1 MSKSEQFIQYSY
13 YEKTV
18 IDSFELILNKLMFT
32 LDLTKYINL
41 YNECIQIF
49 LQIWKRMR
57 KGTKFRSPKRLGPVI
72 IYMILKAKG
81 FDIKISY
88 FIEKININ
96 KKKFTEILK
105 QAVIFYPT
113 YFKRDRKTVIIKKI
127 NETREIFG
135 FDRDFTNKY
144 QEIFKKFWPII
155 KNTKDDVIAG
165 VIFILTMI
173 ALGINSIP
181 FVHVCN
187 KIGIKMSTV
196 NYQVKNKIFKSLHLP
211 GFKSLKKSSNVI
223 KDLIDKIIKK

>member
-1 MSKSEQFIQYSY
+1 
-13 YEKTV
+13 
-18 IDSFELILNKLMFT
+18 
-32 LDLTKYINL
+32 
-41 YNECIQIF
+41 
-49 LQIWKRMR
+49 
-57 KGTKFRSPKRLGPVI
+57 
-72 IYMILKAKG
+72 
-81 FDIKISY
+81 
-88 FIEKININ
+88 EKININ

-211 GFKSLKKSSNVI
+211 GFISLRKSSNVI

>member
-18 IDSFELILNKLMFT
+18 IDSFELILNKLIII
-32 LDLTKYINL
+32 LDLEKYPNL
-41 YNECIQIF
+41 YEECFQIF
-49 LQIWKRMR
+49 LQIWKQMR
-57 KGTKFRSPKRLGPVI
+57 KGTKSRSPKKLAPVI
-72 IYMILKAKG
+72 IYMVFKAKG
-81 FDIKISY
+81 FDIRIAD
-88 FIEKININ
+88 FIEKINSN
-96 KKKFTEILK
+96 KKEFTEILK
-105 QAVIFYPT
+105 QAAIFYPT

-127 NETREIFG
+127 NKIKEIFR
-135 FDRDFTNKY
+135 FDKGFTNKS
-144 QEIFKKFWPII
+144 QEIFKKFWPYI
-155 KNTKDDVIAG
+155 KNTKDDVIVG

-196 NYQVKNKIFKSLHLP
+196 NYQVKNKIFKSLHLL
-211 GFKSLKKSSNVI
+211 GFISLRKSTDVI